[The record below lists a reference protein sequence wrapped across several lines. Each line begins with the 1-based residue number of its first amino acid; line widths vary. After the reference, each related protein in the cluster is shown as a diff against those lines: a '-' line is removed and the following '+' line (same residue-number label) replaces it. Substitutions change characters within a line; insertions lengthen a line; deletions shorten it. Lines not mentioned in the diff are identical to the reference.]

1 MKSMTKALLVA
12 ALLAVGA
19 GCAGTE
25 RQPECHGPW
34 TPINTVP
41 QVPAHG

>member
-1 MKSMTKALLVA
+1 MMKALLVA
-12 ALLAVGA
+12 ALLAVGS
-19 GCAGTE
+19 GCAMTE

-34 TPINTVP
+34 TLINTMP